1 MYFKKTKLDGVFTHK
16 LTKSIDFRGFVIE
29 NFQKKQISNFKL
41 NFVQDTISFSNKNV
55 LRGLHGDNST
65 WKLVSVII
73 GEAYIIVANNDKK
86 SKMYRKWIAL
96 TVSKKNLYQILIP
109 PKYALGY
116 LALSKDILVSYK
128 QTSYYGEYKQF
139 TIKYND
145 KDFNFKWPNRK
156 FKLSKRDQ

>member
-1 MYFKKTKLDGVFTHK
+1 MSFKKTKLDGVFINK
-16 LTKSIDFRGFVIE
+16 LNKNFDSRGFVIE
-29 NFQKKQISNFKL
+29 NFQKKKISNFKL

-65 WKLVSVII
+65 WKLVSLII
-73 GEAYIIVANNDKK
+73 GEAFIIVANNDKK
-86 SKMYRKWIAL
+86 SKNYRKWVAFTI
-96 TVSKKNLYQILIP
+96 SKKNLYQILIP

-116 LALSKDILVSYK
+116 LALSKEILVSYK
-128 QTSYYGEYKQF
+128 QTSYYGDYKQF
-139 TIKYND
+139 TIKHDD

>member
-73 GEAYIIVANNDKK
+73 GEAYIYIYIHIYFGTNFVLDAFFENVF
-86 SKMYRKWIAL
+86 SPGGWP
-96 TVSKKNLYQILIP
+96 KNS
-109 PKYALGY
+109 PK
-116 LALSKDILVSYK
+116 
-128 QTSYYGEYKQF
+128 
-139 TIKYND
+139 
-145 KDFNFKWPNRK
+145 
-156 FKLSKRDQ
+156 